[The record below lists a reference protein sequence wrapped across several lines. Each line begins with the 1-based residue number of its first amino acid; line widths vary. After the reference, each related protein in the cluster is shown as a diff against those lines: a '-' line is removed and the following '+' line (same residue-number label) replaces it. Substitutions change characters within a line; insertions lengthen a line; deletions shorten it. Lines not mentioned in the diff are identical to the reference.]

1 MHVAIFEDDLIAHF
15 SPLVQF
21 RPVYALRCG
30 AQTLLEKILRQCPNV
45 SYSLLMR
52 PHLATLVR
60 EFHPQ
65 VAINL
70 LPESACWL
78 VNGRVLASPD
88 LGKLLRKR
96 HVQSHVYRSG
106 SDLVAV
112 FLSSSDATRLGS
124 RLNDGRIDHSLLD
137 EFASSEIDADCVRY
151 PWDCISHSGEQIVRD
166 VQTMKSGRRIQGK
179 IHYGAHV
186 LNRKHIFIGKGSVLK
201 PGAVVDAEH
210 GPVVIGDNVTIMPH
224 SYIEGPAYIGDH
236 STVKAGAR
244 LTHGTSIGVHCKVGG
259 EVEASII
266 QSYSNK
272 QHDGFLGHSMV
283 GSWVNI
289 GADTNTSDLKNTYG
303 TVRVE
308 LNGNIVDSQEL
319 FVGLT
324 IGDHSKTGINV
335 MFDAG
340 TIVGVCCN
348 IYGAGLPPRA
358 IPAFSWGSSSK
369 LEEYDLEKC
378 IATAKLV
385 MARRGV
391 TMTNAYEQ
399 LIRNAFA
406 GTTEDRRRSGVR

>member
-1 MHVAIFEDDLIAHF
+1 
-15 SPLVQF
+15 
-21 RPVYALRCG
+21 
-30 AQTLLEKILRQCPNV
+30 
-45 SYSLLMR
+45 
-52 PHLATLVR
+52 
-60 EFHPQ
+60 
-65 VAINL
+65 
-70 LPESACWL
+70 
-78 VNGRVLASPD
+78 
-88 LGKLLRKR
+88 
-96 HVQSHVYRSG
+96 
-106 SDLVAV
+106 
-112 FLSSSDATRLGS
+112 
-124 RLNDGRIDHSLLD
+124 
-137 EFASSEIDADCVRY
+137 
-151 PWDCISHSGEQIVRD
+151 
-166 VQTMKSGRRIQGK
+166 
-179 IHYGAHV
+179 
-186 LNRKHIFIGKGSVLK
+186 
-201 PGAVVDAEH
+201 
-210 GPVVIGDNVTIMPH
+210 
-224 SYIEGPAYIGDH
+224 
-236 STVKAGAR
+236 
-244 LTHGTSIGVHCKVGG
+244 
-259 EVEASII
+259 
-266 QSYSNK
+266 
-272 QHDGFLGHSMV
+272 MV